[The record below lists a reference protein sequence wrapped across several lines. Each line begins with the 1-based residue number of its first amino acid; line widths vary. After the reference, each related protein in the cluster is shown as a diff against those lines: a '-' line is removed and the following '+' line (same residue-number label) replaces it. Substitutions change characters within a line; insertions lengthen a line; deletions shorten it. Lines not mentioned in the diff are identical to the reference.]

1 MSSLVDRAPRESR
14 STETSNARSRRLIV
28 VFSRRNASRDM
39 RSTFSDVANSHPQS
53 EPPNARSASAQTPS
67 SPSKKARTTSSVA
80 ESTSHESTSTRPPA
94 PSPSGAE
101 CLPSTFAT
109 TETFS
114 LSPLRASSFASFAS
128 FVARLSGAVRE
139 TPKTKSWCSRSSS
152 TTLPASE
159 DPRDSPQSVLP
170 NAAASVFAA
179 SARAAATFVNLFFA
193 ASACASARATRRR
206 CAHVALSASRLHTGR
221 RFATN
226 ARSAVRAASWPRSR
240 CVSAIA
246 AIVAGPVDGPFAF
259 ASGRWDAE
267 ARSRGDGSASR

>member
-1 MSSLVDRAPRESR
+1 
-14 STETSNARSRRLIV
+14 
-28 VFSRRNASRDM
+28 M
-39 RSTFSDVANSHPQS
+39 RSTSSDVANSHPQS

-80 ESTSHESTSTRPPA
+80 ESTSHESTSTRRLA

-101 CLPSTFAT
+101 DLDLPSTFAT
-109 TETFS
+109 EETFS

-170 NAAASVFAA
+170 NAAASVFFLAA

-246 AIVAGPVDGPFAF
+246 AIVAGPVDGPFAL
-259 ASGRWDAE
+259 ACGRWDAE